1 MMKIMNRKQNNE
13 KGLISVSKAVVT
25 ANSIGS
31 KSETRAASGAERQA
45 VSVPSAEPSIIQDGE
60 HYMSDASHRGV
71 L

>member
-25 ANSIGS
+25 TNSIGS
-31 KSETRAASGAERQA
+31 KSEARAVGAERQA